1 MNEPSAQDK
10 QRLDRWLWHAR
21 IVKTRSLAQKLV
33 TGGKVRINR
42 EKVLASSA
50 SVRIGDVVTVA
61 VGKRIIVYRILGFA
75 ARRGPAVEAQQLY
88 EDLTPR
94 EAPDNAGGS
103 NGIAGVRTDDGP
115 SQRPDKRDRRKL
127 MALKKNAP
135 D

>member
-1 MNEPSAQDK
+1 MIEPSAQDK

-50 SVRIGDVVTVA
+50 SVRIDDVVTVA

-75 ARRGPAVEAQQLY
+75 DRRGPAVEAQQLY

-94 EAPDNAGGS
+94 EAPRNAGDG
-103 NGIAGVRTDDGP
+103 GAGMRTDDGP

-127 MALKKNAP
+127 MALKKNTP